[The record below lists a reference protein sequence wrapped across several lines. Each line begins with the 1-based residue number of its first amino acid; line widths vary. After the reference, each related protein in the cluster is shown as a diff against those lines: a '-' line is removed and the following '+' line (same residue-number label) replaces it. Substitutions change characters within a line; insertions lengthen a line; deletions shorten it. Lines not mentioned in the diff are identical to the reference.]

1 LAEVVDGQGSLLA
14 EVWGAIGR
22 LRVHMAL
29 HAGEAIP
36 DARGDDRTA
45 PLNRLSRL
53 LATGYGSQILLPQ
66 TVQQRC
72 QAALPPGAD
81 LRDLGEHQLC
91 DLLTGER
98 VFQLL
103 PPNLPSRFP
112 PVGTVEAY
120 RPPSL
125 SN

>member
-1 LAEVVDGQGSLLA
+1 MVDSRRSLLA
-14 EVWGAIGR
+14 EDWSAIGL
-22 LRVHMAL
+22 LRVHMTL
-29 HAGEAIP
+29 HAGKAIP
-36 DARGDDRTA
+36 DARGDYRTA

-53 LATGYGSQILLPQ
+53 LTTGYDSQILLPQ
-66 TVQQRC
+66 TIQQLC

-91 DLLTGER
+91 DLLTAER

-112 PVGTVEAY
+112 PLGTLEAY
-120 RPPSL
+120 RATSL